1 MASEN
6 NFHIG
11 NRDQATLL
19 VKEILPAIESLMLNA
34 NKEFFTIRD
43 AMRILSVSR
52 TQLYYLRTKGLLATK
67 RVGRKVYIT
76 KEAIHNLVMNSDKT

>member
-6 NFHIG
+6 NFHVG
-11 NRDQATLL
+11 NREQARVLI
-19 VKEILPAIESLMLNA
+19 KEILPAIESLILNA

-43 AMRILSVSR
+43 TMRMLSVSR

-67 RVGRKVYIT
+67 RVGRKIYIT
-76 KEAIHNLVMNSDKT
+76 REAIHNLVMNSEKI